1 MIYYVIMSLRIYWQ
15 LFYHHWSLCV
25 YSFLFQLTMIKK
37 RLREKE
43 RKELLFLEP
52 LLGHVVYCSLHP
64 LSLSLSSLVIVCI
77 LIIFCS
83 YHFSFC
89 FLKRDNYYSKTS
101 IIKPIRRCGNPRV
114 WLTRQDILKHQ
125 AATNNTTIIYSTLET
140 FLYSK
145 THTHTLSE
153 GTCKHTHSSYHHN
166 LNTSPHR

>member
-1 MIYYVIMSLRIYWQ
+1 MYPLTSKMYDLLCYYVIVSLRIYWQ

-25 YSFLFQLTMIKK
+25 YSFVFQLTMIKK
-37 RLREKE
+37 CLREKGTLIF
-43 RKELLFLEP
+43 RAIIGTCCLLFFAP
-52 LLGHVVYCSLHP
+52 
-64 LSLSLSSLVIVCI
+64 SLSLSSLVIVCI

-145 THTHTLSE
+145 THTHTHI
-153 GTCKHTHSSYHHN
+153 K
-166 LNTSPHR
+166 